1 MTLVHFATT
10 IDEDI
15 MKRFRHV
22 VYVKYGLKKG
32 DISKAL
38 TEAVMDYIGKNS
50 ESNGNDYL
58 TSVNNDQQPM
68 LSNKPV
74 SRPKRQK

>member
-15 MKRFRHV
+15 MRRFRHV

-38 TEAVMDYIGKNS
+38 TEAVIDYIGKNS
-50 ESNGNDYL
+50 ENNGNDNF
-58 TSVNNDQQPM
+58 TNEDNNQQPV
-68 LSNKPV
+68 LSNRTV
-74 SRPKRQK
+74 SRKRQK